1 MTSSAA
7 SPAKPRR
14 FATTRWS
21 LVLQARQSDSAPARA
36 ALEELCQ
43 AYWLPVYAFMRRQT
57 SDVHEAQDWTQGFF
71 VSLLSHDAFAEL
83 HPDQGRFRS
92 FLLAAARHFVSNER
106 DYKSAAK
113 RGGQVVMHSLDYED
127 GERQLAN
134 ELARH
139 DSPELIF
146 ERRWALALLDRV
158 LNQLRD
164 EYDRAGQSTLF
175 QSLAE
180 RLSGHT
186 SDESLVTVAQQLQMT
201 AEAIRVALHRMRK
214 RYRHLLR
221 HEIAQTTDAASDVDD
236 EMRHLFQVLSRPS

>member
-7 SPAKPRR
+7 SPALPRR

-21 LVLQARQSDSAPARA
+21 LVLQARHSDSAPARA

-57 SDVHEAQDWTQGFF
+57 GDVHEAQDWTQGFF
-71 VSLLSHDAFAEL
+71 ASLLSRNAFADL
-83 HPDQGRFRS
+83 DPDRGRFRS

-106 DYKSAAK
+106 DHKAAAK
-113 RGGQVVMHSLDYED
+113 RGGFVVLHSLDYED

-134 ELARH
+134 ELVRD
-139 DSPELIF
+139 DSPELLF

-158 LNQLRD
+158 LSQLRD

-180 RLSGHT
+180 RLSGQT
-186 SDESLVTVAQQLQMT
+186 SDESLVTVAQQLQIT
-201 AEAIRVALHRMRK
+201 ADAIRVALHRMRK
-214 RYRHLLR
+214 RYRQILR
-221 HEIAQTTDAASDVDD
+221 HEIAQTTDAATDVDD
-236 EMRHLFQVLSRPS
+236 EMRHLFQILSRS

>member
-7 SPAKPRR
+7 SPARPRR

-21 LVLQARQSDSAPARA
+21 LVLQARQLDSAPARA
-36 ALEELCQ
+36 ALEELCE

-57 SDVHEAQDWTQGFF
+57 RDVHEAQDWTQGFF

-127 GERQLAN
+127 GERQLAD
-134 ELARH
+134 ELTRETTAE
-139 DSPELIF
+139 SIF
-146 ERRWALALLDRV
+146 ERRWAMALLDRV
-158 LNQLRD
+158 LSQLRGD
-164 EYDRAGQSTLF
+164 YERAGQLPLF
-175 QSLAE
+175 ESLAE
-180 RLSGHT
+180 RLSGQT
-186 SDESLVTVAQQLQMT
+186 SEESLAAIAPQLQMT
-201 AEAIRVALHRMRK
+201 AEAARIALHRLRK
-214 RYRHLLR
+214 RYRQLLR
-221 HEIAQTTDAASDVDD
+221 HEIAQTTDRVSDVDD
-236 EMRHLFQVLSRPS
+236 EMRHLFRVLSPSK